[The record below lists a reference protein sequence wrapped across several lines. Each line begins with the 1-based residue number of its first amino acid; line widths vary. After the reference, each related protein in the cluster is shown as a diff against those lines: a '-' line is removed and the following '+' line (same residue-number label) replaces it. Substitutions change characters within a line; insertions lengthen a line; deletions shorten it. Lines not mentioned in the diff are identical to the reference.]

1 MQELKQA
8 SKRPLVFY
16 YVVAMLILMVL
27 NMTFFPSVLGRQVQE
42 VSYTDFMAMTYD
54 DDIGL
59 VEIEGEVPMSEMGD
73 FSTMLRST
81 TQGRGNFTFQFARYE
96 LLPQQLEAG
105 VIEEAKKF
113 MEQE

>member
-1 MQELKQA
+1 MPQA
-8 SKRPLVFY
+8 SPALLEPIGTLKVYVPDSYTGDIISELNKRRGR
-16 YVVAMLILMVL
+16 
-27 NMTFFPSVLGRQVQE
+27 VLGMNPTE
-42 VSYTDFMAMTYD
+42 D
-54 DDIGL
+54 GL

-81 TQGRGNFTFQFARYE
+81 TQGRGSFTFQFARYE